1 MNLWLLPWTL
11 PVHYGTCK
19 YSIKY
24 GLSMG
29 LTKIIESADPLL
41 AGFGVVGL
49 TSIGAMISVLIL
61 GILTRI

>member
-1 MNLWLLPWTL
+1 MALA
-11 PVHYGTCK
+11 
-19 YSIKY
+19 
-24 GLSMG
+24 MG

-49 TSIGAMISVLIL
+49 TSIGGAMISVLIL

>member
-1 MNLWLLPWTL
+1 
-11 PVHYGTCK
+11 
-19 YSIKY
+19 
-24 GLSMG
+24 MG